1 MMHKVFLTVLI
12 ATGVYFFIYVILMK
26 IGLLDKIQSWINSHL
41 R

>member
-1 MMHKVFLTVLI
+1 MMNKVFLIVLI
-12 ATGVYFFIYVILMK
+12 AVGIYFFIYVILMK